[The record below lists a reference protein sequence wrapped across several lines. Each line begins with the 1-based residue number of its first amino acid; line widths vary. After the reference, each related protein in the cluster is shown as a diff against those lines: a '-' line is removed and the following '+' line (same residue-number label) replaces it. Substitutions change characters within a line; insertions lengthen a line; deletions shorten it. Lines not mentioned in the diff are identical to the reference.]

1 MSSYSLTYSTEL
13 MQNYLQ
19 GEILAPDAKF
29 EALQAQGGT
38 SLLFSLGTNHALY
51 VTREVPK
58 ARSGWERSDLSTA
71 QIRKD
76 FAGRTGVTCKDFAT
90 AQAATTTAGTAPV
103 HLAMVLSDGQN
114 DRLYLSLNN
123 SDSPAS
129 WDAAPA
135 WTAYPFDDPDHPL
148 AQVKIA
154 GVFIG
159 EATDAGYIV
168 VDVIRNPA
176 AAQPLVF
183 RYYID
188 PARTG
193 GRAWRPHDL
202 AIDLAPGKYS
212 SCLGRRAGQYVDGL
226 YTIGQ
231 VAGAPQFM
239 YQPLYNVFN
248 PKVAAPPS
256 LYTLPGGRKPEA
268 IATCRNADN
277 SSDLYV
283 TSGGTLYYLA
293 SNGQQSGAVATALFS
308 SARFNGVRSLFA
320 ATTGSSVMV
329 WGLNASNEVFFT
341 TCQTAQVTTGALGWS
356 VPLPLLTG
364 AQQVSPYLDRTNSAG
379 TFFAH
384 TGQNKLTKAVKSPA
398 TGMWTFSDITLD
410 PPSDRSP
417 AQSFTSYTTQVRIT
431 DTVGGQPAAG
441 VPLTLTATN
450 VTAVRINYLYYV
462 IGPTPVQ
469 VPTDALGTV
478 TIVEP
483 VDTLAGTRLSVSA
496 GGARAEINPMDKA
509 FKKAVAL
516 NTPAL
521 LTGATIIR
529 PNGSTKK
536 LVPLGASQAALQ
548 TVAMANTRLGQAYT
562 ALPAS
567 LAAAGRL
574 PSAPGRGPSAAPAV
588 TSLGSP
594 ASILVDAGD
603 LFCWLGEQ
611 IEDGLTYVVQ
621 LIEDGATRLWN
632 FVVTIAGQVYQ
643 CVLNSVETVVAA
655 AQWLYSQIKTGLSDL
670 LSYLSF
676 LFEWND
682 ITRTKNIMAHLAKV
696 YLNYQVGQ
704 ILVVKG
710 EFDHMIASME
720 QAIGKWAGVGGW
732 AGLGADG
739 NATPN
744 SKSTP
749 NAQHSAPGWLLAHHY
764 QNNGASLTEVKPLPP
779 AMPSPNPITVLI
791 QAVQREGAVI
801 GDTIT
806 RLQSLAADFESKPL
820 LDTLKKL
827 VAILA
832 DLVLESA
839 RNVIDALFDVLYDI
853 AKTAVK
859 LLDTPIHIPVVS
871 DILNSFGVPD
881 LSFLDLA
888 CWVAAVPVTLAYKVA
903 KGKAP
908 FPDNADTAFL
918 TTVADYPTLL
928 NAFQPKQ
935 AAVAPATPSP
945 TVHSTAA
952 SRSATAGA
960 AAASGPISISATTA
974 LAIHVTGHGF
984 CGFSAL
990 FGGAL
995 ISGFEAAQETGDNPW
1010 AIPSAVLGVL
1020 GGVSGGLANAV
1031 SNYVVPNDPIDNPYV
1046 SAVATATTAVRI
1058 LGKLVFSGPAQEKFA
1073 ASAKLGSLAVSDGR
1087 GVGAIVDAVL
1097 VIPSLACSAYHFYEL
1112 SQKPV
1117 GAPRS
1122 IAIVE
1127 ETSNLTN
1134 DIARVSYAVAVNTE
1148 EIPKAVAVGVM
1159 VVANICTGGLQI
1171 AESAMH

>member
-19 GEILAPDAKF
+19 AEILAPDAKF
-29 EALQAQGGT
+29 QALQAQGGT
-38 SLLFSLGTNHALY
+38 SLLFSLGTDHALY

-58 ARSGWERSDLSTA
+58 ARSGWARSDVSTA

-90 AQAATTTAGTAPV
+90 AQAATATSGAAPV
-103 HLAMVLSDGQN
+103 HLAMVLSDGTN

-123 SDSPAS
+123 SDSPAA
-129 WDAAPA
+129 WDKAPA

-154 GVFIG
+154 GVLIG
-159 EATDAGYIV
+159 EATDAQYIV
-168 VDVIRNPA
+168 ADVIRNPSS
-176 AAQPLVF
+176 AQPLVF

-188 PARTG
+188 PARAG
-193 GRAWRPHDL
+193 GRAWHPHDL

-256 LYTLPGGRKPEA
+256 LFTLPGGRTPEA
-268 IATCRNADN
+268 IAACRNPDN

-283 TSGGTLYYLA
+283 TSGGTLYCLA
-293 SNGQQSGAVATALFS
+293 AGSQQSGTVATPLFNS
-308 SARFNGVRSLFA
+308 PRFNGVRSLYA
-320 ATTGSSVMV
+320 ATAGSSVMV
-329 WGLNASNEVFFT
+329 WGLNAGNEVFFT
-341 TCQTAQVTTGALGWS
+341 TCQASQVTTGALGWS
-356 VPLPLLTG
+356 VPLPILTG
-364 AQQVSPYLDRTNSAG
+364 AEQVSPYLDRANSAG

-410 PPSDRSP
+410 PPSGNAP
-417 AQSFTSYTTQVRIT
+417 AQSFTSYTTQVRVA
-431 DTVGGQPAAG
+431 DTVTGQPAKG
-441 VPLTLTATN
+441 VPLTVTATN
-450 VTAVRINYLYYV
+450 VTAVRINYLHYV
-462 IGPTPVQ
+462 IGPTPIQ

-483 VDTLAGTRLSVSA
+483 VDSMAGTRLSVSA
-496 GGARAEINPMDKA
+496 GGTRAEINPMDKA

-516 NTPAL
+516 TTPAL
-521 LTGATIIR
+521 LTGATIVR
-529 PNGSTKK
+529 PNGTTKK
-536 LVPLGASQAALQ
+536 LVPAGASQAALQ
-548 TVAMANTRLGQAYT
+548 TVATANTRLGQAYT
-562 ALPAS
+562 ALPAA
-567 LAAAGRL
+567 LAANRLLSPATAGPR
-574 PSAPGRGPSAAPAV
+574 PGITAA
-588 TSLGSP
+588 TSLSSP

-611 IEDGLTYVVQ
+611 IGSGLQYVVQ
-621 LIEDGATRLWN
+621 LIEDGATKLWN

-643 CVLNSVETVVAA
+643 CVLDCVEAVVAA
-655 AQWLYSQIKTGLSDL
+655 TEWLYSQLKTALGDL
-670 LSYLSF
+670 LDYLEF

-682 ITRTKNIMAHLAKV
+682 ITRTKNVMAHLTKV
-696 YLNYQVGQ
+696 YLDHQVGQ

-739 NATPN
+739 SATPN
-744 SKSTP
+744 TKSTP

-764 QNNGASLTEVKPLPP
+764 QNNGATLTTVKPLPP
-779 AMPSPNPITVLI
+779 STPSPNPITVLI
-791 QAVQREGAVI
+791 QAIQHEGAVI

-806 RLQSLAADFESKPL
+806 RLQSLAADFETRPL

-839 RNVIDALFDVLYDI
+839 KTVIDALFDILYDI
-853 AKTAVK
+853 AKAAVK

-888 CWVAAVPVTLAYKVA
+888 CWVAAVPVTLAYKVTA
-903 KGKAP
+903 GRTP
-908 FPDNADTAFL
+908 FPDNADTTFL
-918 TTVADYPTLL
+918 ITVADYPTLL

-935 AAVAPATPSP
+935 AAAR
-945 TVHSTAA
+945 STTARAEAA
-952 SRSATAGA
+952 SVA
-960 AAASGPISISATTA
+960 AAGSPFAISATTA
-974 LAIHVTGHGF
+974 LAVHITGHGF

-1058 LGKLVFSGPAQEKFA
+1058 LCKLIFSGPAQAKFA
-1073 ASAKLGSLAVSDGR
+1073 TTAKLGSLAVSDGR

-1117 GAPRS
+1117 GSPRS

-1171 AESAMH
+1171 AECAMI

>member
-1 MSSYSLTYSTEL
+1 MSTYSLAYSSEL

-19 GEILAPDAKF
+19 AEILAPDAKF
-29 EALQAQGGT
+29 EALQAQGGS
-38 SLLFSLGTNHALY
+38 SLLFSLGTDHALY
-51 VTREVPK
+51 LTREVPQ
-58 ARSGWERSDLSTA
+58 ARSGWKRSDLSTA

-90 AQAATTTAGTAPV
+90 AQAATAVSGAAPV
-103 HLAMVLSDGQN
+103 HLAMVLSDAQN
-114 DRLYLSLNN
+114 DRLYLSLDN
-123 SDSPAS
+123 SDSPAA
-129 WDAAPA
+129 WDKAPA
-135 WTAYPFDDPDHPL
+135 WTAYPFDDPAHPL
-148 AQVKIA
+148 AQVRIA
-154 GVFIG
+154 GVLIG
-159 EATDAGYIV
+159 EATDAEYIV
-168 VDVIRNPA
+168 ADVIRNPA

-193 GRAWRPHDL
+193 GYAWHPHDL

-231 VAGAPQFM
+231 VAGTPQFM

-248 PKVAAPPS
+248 PKVSAPPS
-256 LYTLPGGRKPEA
+256 LFTLPGKRTPEA

-277 SSDLYV
+277 SSDLYI
-283 TSGGTLYYLA
+283 TSGGTLYYMA
-293 SNGQQSGAVATALFS
+293 GGAQQSGTVATPLFS
-308 SARFNGVRSLFA
+308 SPRFNGVRSLFA
-320 ATTGSSVMV
+320 ATDGGDSVMV

-341 TCQTAQVTTGALGWS
+341 TCQSSQVTTGALGWS
-356 VPLPLLTG
+356 VPLPILTG
-364 AQQVSPYLDRTNSAG
+364 AEQISPYLDRANSAG

-398 TGMWTFSDITLD
+398 TGMWSFSDITLD
-410 PPSDRSP
+410 PPNGNAP
-417 AQSFTSYTTQVRIT
+417 ARSFTSYTTQVRVT
-431 DTVGGQPAAG
+431 DAVGQPAAA
-441 VPLTLTATN
+441 VPLTITATN
-450 VTAVRINYLYYV
+450 VTAVRINYLHYV

-483 VDTLAGTRLSVSA
+483 VDTVAGTRLSVSA
-496 GGARAEINPMDKA
+496 GGVRAEINPMDKA

-529 PNGSTKK
+529 PNGTTKK
-536 LVPLGASQAALQ
+536 LVPTGASAAALQ
-548 TVAMANTRLGQAYT
+548 TVASANSRLGQAY
-562 ALPAS
+562 AGLPAA
-567 LAAAGRL
+567 LAAAGLR
-574 PSAPGRGPSAAPAV
+574 SQVATTGQSRSTAAV

-603 LFCWLGEQ
+603 LFSWLGEQ
-611 IEDGLTYVVQ
+611 IGGGLTYVVQ
-621 LIEDGATRLWN
+621 LIEDGATKLWN
-632 FVVTIAGQVYQ
+632 FVVTIAGEVYQ
-643 CVLNSVETVVAA
+643 CVLDSVEAVVSA
-655 AQWLYSQIKTGLSDL
+655 AQWLYSQLKTGLADL
-670 LSYLSF
+670 LDYLKF

-682 ITRTKNIMAHLAKV
+682 ITRTKNVMAHLTKV
-696 YLNYQVGQ
+696 YLNYQVEQ
-704 ILVVKG
+704 IEVVKG

-739 NATPN
+739 NATPS

-764 QNNGASLTEVKPLPP
+764 ENNGTALTQVKPLPP
-779 AMPSPNPITVLI
+779 VTPSPNPITVLI
-791 QAVQREGAVI
+791 EAVKREGTVI
-801 GDTIT
+801 GDTVT
-806 RLQSLAADFESKPL
+806 RLQSLAADFESRPL
-820 LDTLKKL
+820 LETLKKL

-839 RNVIDALFDVLYDI
+839 RTVIDALFDVLYDI
-853 AKTAVK
+853 AKAAVK

-908 FPDNADTAFL
+908 FPDNADTTFL
-918 TTVADYPTLL
+918 IGVTDYPTLL

-935 AAVAPATPSP
+935 ITGQATPR
-945 TVHSTAA
+945 AM
-952 SRSATAGA
+952 ATA
-960 AAASGPISISATTA
+960 AAAGPIAISATTA
-974 LAIHVTGHGF
+974 TAVHIAGHGF
-984 CGFSAL
+984 SGFSAL
-990 FGGAL
+990 FGGGLVSA
-995 ISGFEAAQETGDNPW
+995 FEAAQETGDNPW
-1010 AIPSAVLGVL
+1010 AIPSAVLGVI
-1020 GGVSGGLANAV
+1020 GGVSGGLANSVA
-1031 SNYVVPNDPIDNPYV
+1031 NYVVPNDPIDNPYV

-1058 LGKLVFSGPAQEKFA
+1058 LCKLVFSGPAQAKFA
-1073 ASAKLGSLAVSDGR
+1073 TTARLGSLAVADGR

-1112 SQKPV
+1112 SQKPA
-1117 GAPRS
+1117 GSPRS
-1122 IAIVE
+1122 IAIVD
-1127 ETSNLTN
+1127 ETSTLTN
-1134 DIARVSYAVAVNTE
+1134 DISRISYAVAVNTE
-1148 EIPKAVAVGVM
+1148 EIPKAVAIGVM
-1159 VVANICTGGLQI
+1159 VGANICTGGLQI
-1171 AESAMH
+1171 AECAMV